1 MTSLHKRYSRRA
13 LPDCQKGAS
22 IVEVVVTVAVLAALD
37 AIGVPAFQEW
47 IANSRVRTTSDS
59 ILNGLQLARAEA
71 IRRNRLV
78 EFQLNGVDGGWQV
91 VSAPADANC
100 PLAAGANADDVLQ
113 SRNAQEGA
121 SNVQVVPD
129 PVAQTRV
136 TFSPMGLISTQCV
149 APFTRLDVSTAAIQ
163 NPRALR
169 IVVNATG
176 GVRMCEPSRPAE
188 DPRACP

>member
-1 MTSLHKRYSRRA
+1 MIALNRLASHAA
-13 LPDCQKGAS
+13 LPLGQKGVS
-22 IVEVVVTVAVLAALD
+22 IVEIAVTVAVLAALGL
-37 AIGVPAFQEW
+37 IGVPAFQEW

-78 EFQLNGVDGGWQV
+78 EFQLTGADGGWQV

-100 PLAAGANADDVLQ
+100 PLAAGASADDVLQ

-121 SNVQVVPD
+121 RNVQVVTD
-129 PVAQTRV
+129 PAAQTRV
-136 TFSPMGLISTQCV
+136 TFSPMGLISTQCI
-149 APFTRLDVSTAAIQ
+149 APFARLNVSTDAIAA
-163 NPRALR
+163 PRALR
-169 IVVNATG
+169 IVVSTTG
-176 GVRMCEPSRPAE
+176 GVRMCEPSRPSS